1 MTTALIIF
9 AKAPV
14 AGQAKTRMMPALGA
28 QGAARLAE
36 QLLWHA
42 VQQAVQVPWAALE
55 LCVSP
60 DNAHPAFAQ
69 AQDMAQ
75 DMGQC
80 PLSWSVQGDGDLGQR
95 MHRAF
100 VRCLSRHSAVL
111 LMGTDA
117 PGLTTQVLQQAAQ
130 SLHNHDAVFVPAWDG
145 GYALVGL
152 RRPVPEL
159 FEGMVWSTP
168 GVMAETRTRAHQ
180 AGLSW
185 RELAPVHD
193 MDEPSDLHHLPPD
206 WPSRFDGLPAI
217 SNP

>member
-1 MTTALIIF
+1 MSIALIIF

-14 AGQAKTRMMPALGA
+14 AGQAKTRMIPALGA
-28 QGAARLAE
+28 QGAARLAQ
-36 QLLWHA
+36 QLLLHA
-42 VQQAVQVPWAALE
+42 VQQAAQVPWDALE

-60 DNAHPAFAQ
+60 DTTHPAFAQ
-69 AQDMAQ
+69 AKDMA
-75 DMGQC
+75 QC
-80 PLSWSVQGDGDLGQR
+80 PLSWSVQGDGDLGKR

-100 VRCLSRHSAVL
+100 VRGLSRHAVVL

-117 PGLTTQVLQQAAQ
+117 PGLTAQVLQQAAQ
-130 SLHNHDAVFVPAWDG
+130 SLQTHDAVFVPAWDG

-168 GVMAETRTRAHQ
+168 DVMAETRMRAHQ

-185 RELAPVHD
+185 HELAPVHD

-206 WPSRFDGLPAI
+206 WPSRFNGLPAI